1 MKVKILELGKTLF
14 DGDAAKIILPATE
27 GEMCILPEHISIFT
41 SLEKGAIKVFR
52 PGIDKP
58 VTIHVESG
66 VCSFSN
72 NRAVCI
78 L

>member
-1 MKVKILELGKTLF
+1 MKIKILELEKILF
-14 DGDAAKIILPATE
+14 DGDATKIILPAIE

-41 SLEKGAIKVFR
+41 SLKKGAIKVFR

-58 VTIHVESG
+58 VTISVKSG
-66 VCSFSN
+66 VCSFSKN
-72 NRAVCI
+72 CAVCI